1 MAAYSSEAENQSPA
15 IYIPHQW
22 SEAADSIAYDSNT
35 SPPPI
40 ALICGA
46 KNCGKTTFS
55 RCLVNILLQRY
66 RKVAYLDTDVGQPE
80 FTAPGF
86 LSLTVVDKLTPDLT
100 IPCLK
105 TPERCFFFGDV
116 SSKRDPTAYLKCIFT
131 LYDYYRK
138 EYCISDKNKSTG
150 RTELPLVVNTPGW
163 VKGLGYDMLV
173 DMLRYITPS
182 HVVKIKISFES
193 KNLPAGAFW
202 LDGDSDGD
210 VNLMEISSARQDS
223 YNRSVLIQK
232 DARLLRDLRIM
243 AYFRQC
249 FSSNQNITT
258 IKELAHALASH
269 PPYEVPISS
278 IKIRHLH
285 CQVPS
290 TEIFYSLNATIVGLA
305 TSSEMCE
312 NLPWCVGL
320 GRSLLHHLFVILFFA
335 FTTSPSVL
343 FELVKFFTYF
353 IPVYLGKTA
362 LSICAT
368 VSLLCRVNEYG
379 LMALV
384 WIVRGIDTLKGLL
397 YVITPVPPS
406 ILEKVDLF
414 LQGFI
419 QIPTCLLQVQGC
431 TSPYISVNVLP
442 TS

>member
-46 KNCGKTTFS
+46 KNCGNTTFS

-66 RKVAYLDTDVGQPE
+66 RRVAYLDTDVGQPE

-163 VKGLGYDMLV
+163 VKGFGYDMLV

-320 GRSLLHHLFVILFFA
+320 G
-335 FTTSPSVL
+335 
-343 FELVKFFTYF
+343 
-353 IPVYLGKTA
+353 
-362 LSICAT
+362 
-368 VSLLCRVNEYG
+368 
-379 LMALV
+379 
-384 WIVRGIDTLKGLL
+384 IVRGIDTLKGLL